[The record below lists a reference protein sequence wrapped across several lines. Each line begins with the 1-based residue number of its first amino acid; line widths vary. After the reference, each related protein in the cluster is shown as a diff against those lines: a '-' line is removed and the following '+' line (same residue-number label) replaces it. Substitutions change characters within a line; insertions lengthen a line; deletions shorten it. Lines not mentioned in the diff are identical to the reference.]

1 MANLEGFDATT
12 VEPGGSFDPIPA
24 GEYDAI
30 IADSELKKTTKG
42 NGEYLKLKLQVLNGQ
57 FQNRIVFD
65 NLNIH
70 NPNEKAQQIARGNL
84 SAICRAVGVLTPKD
98 SSELHNKP
106 LKIKLAIEKDE
117 EYGDKN
123 IVKAYKPRNGNGNGS
138 TVPAASSPSPAPQAN
153 AKPW

>member
-42 NGEYLKLKLQVLNGQ
+42 DGEYLKLKLQVLNGQ

-65 NLNIH
+65 NLNIR

-117 EYGDKN
+117 KYGDKN

>member
-65 NLNIH
+65 NLNIR